1 MADKQLQIKVKV
13 KLPSGE
19 LENEIKKQ
27 LNGLNHININGT
39 AHIENAKLSKT
50 SLASIKRQLRDAL
63 KIDGKNNNK
72 VHVEVVGEEK
82 IAELKKNLQSIHEL
96 ANKAIKINVAA
107 DAHNFDKQIEAA
119 AKKSNSS
126 NGSSRS
132 QKSQALSDL
141 SGVKQ
146 LAREQ
151 RRLESNWNKIQ
162 NDIAAERNKMIGEAN
177 RSMEDQYKRNISRY
191 KAQQEQIESSLRTNL
206 GRQGLNPQ
214 LIDNHFD
221 SLRKARSLKDIEL
234 NVKLNTSKA
243 QAGLK
248 KLAADA
254 KAELEQFKSLQGQI
268 EKNQIEANK
277 AVNQYG
283 ARSKYARQLQDE
295 NDKLVRQRDLI
306 YTNSRARKEDLNDII
321 SRSRTRV
328 ALSEAREADRATKAR
343 ATSSHG
349 FDDNITA
356 FTVLQTGFYAVAG
369 AIGKV
374 NEIDKAITKVT
385 KVVPDSQKAIDNWT
399 KTIYKSAAKAGVST
413 PDYANAVEK
422 WATAGYNLKQSNYL
436 AKRSVMGSFVGEVPV
451 EDMVNYMSVPL
462 NSFRRQH
469 LKADDVINAMNQVSN
484 KHAVEMNDLG
494 LGYSKAAP
502 VMAQNGT
509 TFAQLTGM
517 ITAGQEATRAGGDVV
532 GRAVKVIGEN
542 FSKMSSKVTAT
553 DKRRSDFFDKEL
565 GVKLTDAHGKM
576 KSTYEIMD
584 QLAGKWK
591 GLTKQQKQDAALYA
605 AGKEHSAV
613 FSGMLD
619 NWKTA
624 RTATAEAEGQKGLG
638 KNGSAYQEMEKQ
650 KQSIAFQ
657 LNALEVNWEQ
667 FLNNLTG
674 GRKGMAEML
683 SLVNGFMKVGNA
695 LVSNQGIMS
704 AARWTAMAGGIMV
717 TRRAMGGLLQKFG
730 EYIGYGKK
738 GDSLFERLTGLG
750 ETKDKIKASRQAF
763 RNTLATERKVWGGKK
778 KSPEIEL
785 KKGSDGLEYAGGV
798 ITGGDINGALARET
812 RNKQKTN
819 IKSNSGSRGYTQE
832 AKEASKGLIML
843 ASTEKKGVEITNEG
857 TRAYGKLGTKLSE
870 VAKTSGVAGKA
881 AGSAL
886 KVGSRIGSLG
896 RIAGSALGVV
906 GSFMGGIGIAM
917 DAMTIAGIALNAM
930 GIHPMQAISKALH
943 PARTAAN
950 EFTQELN
957 KMSAAADKNNEA
969 IENNAIV
976 NGDLKSSFN
985 GVKDITDSL
994 KGLNDS
1000 SKLDNDTFQNIKKN
1014 FNDIAKSN
1022 GLELRIRSND
1032 NVGDINNR
1040 LKMLQERLQG
1050 IKQEDA
1056 SNLADK
1062 TASNIS
1068 KVDQALNSKNLKKF
1082 LDGNSSFSKEL
1093 NKITN
1098 PSVAKGLWDQLRGRK
1113 NPYGNMSENDLR
1125 ESYLHGSRQSKLWNS
1140 NAGRQLDA
1148 NVRKLQKG
1156 VRSAIAGAGDALSS
1170 GVYSKADLESMNL
1183 RQQSL
1188 FGLGAI
1194 QNLRNLKGQSGSS
1207 QAVKNAKNQLA
1218 EVLSAMGITGKSATN
1233 ISNDSFKGDNGNLL
1247 RDLLRGGF
1255 DTGQISSMAGIG
1267 AKYWVQKGGDK
1278 KGGDKKVIEAAAKDE
1293 GALQKWQ
1300 SNHKNAN
1307 NLKGMYTEN
1316 GFLDYDR
1323 IAKFNYGKVN
1333 YGSGRK
1339 LFNSLGV
1346 KYSNNGKGPMSLTQA
1361 ANLTNG
1367 LSGNALQMV
1376 QDFATG
1382 QSSAT
1387 TAAVISKNA
1396 AGKNATGKQIVSGM
1410 VGSFA
1415 QGTKKRSKA
1424 SVLSGIDQAHADGQL
1439 TDAQAEAAI
1448 ARVNKN
1454 YNSKMQAKTVA
1465 GLMDEV
1471 QKGKHLTSNQVK
1483 NMTKGLSKKERQ
1495 QALQKLDKN
1504 GNLSKGTKNALQ
1516 DDKSW
1521 YGKKVSRRRG
1531 PDTSGNGEIVAHAAG
1546 GRKATTALNK
1556 ALKQKGKLSA
1566 SDLKKL
1572 EKGLNSQD
1580 KNAIEKALLNK
1591 GKLNK
1596 SAQKYAG
1603 LTGSNSNSKNN
1614 PFSKMMNSAMKNVP
1628 KELSKIGNSSFAKG
1642 LTKQF
1647 KSGGMFG
1654 VAGMA
1659 GKGLASM
1666 LFGKNNKTLNGLM
1679 NGFSKKGIIGG
1690 SINAA
1695 KMGLNGLGKSLFGKG
1710 FKLPN
1715 LGNMFKGF
1723 KFPNLSKQF
1732 SKSLKLPNIAKDFSK
1747 AFKGFKFPNLS
1758 KMFGGKN
1765 NPFSKLFGGK
1775 GKSNKIKVD
1784 ADTKGLESQLKKVGK
1799 NGKAKVKIDADTKSL
1814 KSKIQSAVK
1823 GVKAKV
1829 KVTADVSKV
1838 KSSITRSTKGAKAKV
1853 KVTADTSGLK
1863 SKIQSATKGAKAK
1876 VKVEADTSGL
1886 KSKIQSAANG
1896 IKVRVSV
1903 VASGTG
1909 KVNALKTAISG
1920 IQNKSVKVSASVSGT
1935 GKVNALKT
1943 AINGVHSKRVTV
1955 TATTKGLSEV
1965 RALQSAI
1972 DSVHGKSVTV
1982 SVTKSI
1988 TTVTH
1993 SKKGKSIAVGGPSS
2007 DGAMTS
2013 ASVASGVTTGATVT
2027 APTGGSGSMTSYST
2041 ASDDQTVNEDYW
2053 RYMDKQLYTGL
2064 PLDERVSKLE
2074 NAVTQADDNMDK
2086 LIDLAKQRIDVDKQ
2100 QINYQKSMQSS
2111 YQQEVTDMIN
2121 KLHAFGFKSSG
2132 NKITNLGHAKDIKG
2146 DNASKVDEYLGK
2158 YQTAYQNLSEA
2169 TKTINELQT
2178 DIWQQGKN
2186 QEDYRNTKDQKM
2198 VEKLQR
2204 SLEILNTAIENH
2216 KSIMERQAE
2225 SLTDQDY
2232 IMKNKN
2238 SSDQINTKANDV
2250 YDLLQKFNEL
2260 SVANFVGTKDDDS
2273 AKNLLESLQSIRDS
2287 VMENL
2292 DSIEEL
2298 KKSMHDN
2305 EISSVVENLS
2315 RYTEN
2320 LNNNIDKLKNN
2331 VENLQDGLLSG
2342 TTYSDLVSSNFEA
2355 VDLSQRSAY
2364 ERNVDDR
2371 VALEKQLDSALDAF
2385 AKKNVDRTA
2394 QVANKELQITYEKY
2408 ESLVKMAESYASGE
2422 MIKTEPIRVQYEAK
2436 GSTDNL
2442 EIPGLTHNKEWY
2454 DASVEY
2460 QKKMNNLKAEYNKEM
2475 AQANTSEQKQAI
2487 NQQMLYKQ
2495 LDLQEEVNK
2504 AMIVSDQKA
2513 IDSLRK
2519 LLNSD
2524 GLTTEQRHTISDQ
2537 IAEYE
2542 NNQVEAQNNIK
2553 DAVKQRFEYEKTLM
2567 DQQIDRYQKLSDTL
2581 DNMVTIASALH
2592 LDGNTQARIIGNK
2605 FDTDSQL
2612 YDYYREQLHKVR
2624 WQMEGYQE
2632 GSFEYNQLKE
2642 IAKEYESNVESLV
2655 NTLFDETKDMFT
2667 NTLDENLKS
2676 VQRSTYGGKT
2686 MDDAKFDQTIWYTPS
2701 QKELRLEEMR
2711 LKITEL
2717 EDKTIDK
2724 KITALDQQER
2734 LSKAEAE
2741 YVDKQLDVAVAQ
2753 QKLNNTLNKRDVRYL
2768 EKGAD
2773 GKFHNVYTADQ
2784 EQVDQARKD
2793 LNTAKQEL
2801 EDAKTTNLNSFNSQ
2815 YEEIISAMKDGTIN
2829 PEEAK
2834 RRIGDLAK
2842 SFEFILKDVKG
2853 FNPNNLQDAIK
2864 AYDDYLAK
2872 NKNILN
2878 NYGDNSATAY
2888 TNSYKE
2894 LIKGFGDQFKAVSK
2908 DLGAIFGKELR
2919 AALNLNANGN
2929 STLRGSGTSNSITI
2943 QHMNVDLPNVK
2954 DVDEFSKAIN
2964 TLPQM
2969 AQQYASN
2976 KF

>member
-126 NGSSRS
+126 SGSSRS

-248 KLAADA
+248 KLASDA

-321 SRSRTRV
+321 SKSRTRV

-356 FTVLQTGFYAVAG
+356 FTALQTGFYAVAG
-369 AIGKV
+369 AISKV

-399 KTIYKSAAKAGVST
+399 KTIYKSAAQAGVST

-624 RTATAEAEGQKGLG
+624 RTATAEAEDQKGLG

-667 FLNNLTG
+667 FLSNLTG

-717 TRRAMGGLLQKFG
+717 TRRAMSGLLQKFG

-750 ETKDKIKASRQAF
+750 E
-763 RNTLATERKVWGGKK
+763 
-778 KSPEIEL
+778 
-785 KKGSDGLEYAGGV
+785 
-798 ITGGDINGALARET
+798 ARERT
-812 RNKQKTN
+812 SEAYGNF
-819 IKSNSGSRGYTQE
+819 KSKVN
-832 AKEASKGLIML
+832 EASAAFGRGPVFRGTLNTPQIATSPKG
-843 ASTEKKGVEITNEG
+843 AKAEFDEYTKSTKRASAAQKEFGNSAKSAAKSTESLNTMVGLN
-857 TRAYGKLGTKLSE
+857 
-870 VAKTSGVAGKA
+870 GKA
-881 AGSAL
+881 IERTEPKATGAISKL
-886 KVGSRIGSLG
+886 KKVGSAAGAAFGMLG
-896 RIAGSALGVV
+896 AGLGYV
-906 GSFMGGIGIAM
+906 GIAA
-917 DAMTIAGIALNAM
+917 DAITLFGVAM
-930 GIHPMQAISKALH
+930 QAFGIHPLKALSKVMD
-943 PARTAAN
+943 PIGTQTKAFNRDLDRTAASIQKTGN
-950 EFTQELN
+950 ALSSNVIVTGQYKRDMDSIDNLQKNIRSFSSDGTHIDKDRLKELQSTYNSIAKKNGIDLKITGADTLQDVINKLDALKTGMDGVGQKALSDLGENFDKQFGHINKLLKSSNFDKIFDGLDSYKKAIKNPFANRNDIKDSYKFGSKSAEFWNSGLGKKEAAAFTQAQNSIRSTISSLASGLQSGDISLDQV
-957 KMSAAADKNNEA
+957 KAMSVNAQAGASLAALSNLRSADKNNADALKANTSTLKTILTGLGATKSQINRLVKVADPSSDKFSMASTLGQLFKMKDVISPEMTA
-969 IENNAIV
+969 AWADIPLQYQWQNTPKGNPSKNPGGWEKAARRDQQNFESYIKDHPNAVNLAGVVNPKTGGVDYNAIAKFNASSV
-976 NGDLKSSFN
+976 NDPGGRSRVKLTGAKYSNGHYNDNVYAATDGVPGDPYQTMRSIAN
-985 GVKDITDSL
+985 GNASAWQAGKVTANTL
-994 KGLNDS
+994 
-1000 SKLDNDTFQNIKKN
+1000 
-1014 FNDIAKSN
+1014 KSN
-1022 GLELRIRSND
+1022 GQKVTAGKLER
-1032 NVGDINNR
+1032 
-1040 LKMLQERLQG
+1040 
-1050 IKQEDA
+1050 
-1056 SNLADK
+1056 
-1062 TASNIS
+1062 
-1068 KVDQALNSKNLKKF
+1068 
-1082 LDGNSSFSKEL
+1082 
-1093 NKITN
+1093 
-1098 PSVAKGLWDQLRGRK
+1098 
-1113 NPYGNMSENDLR
+1113 
-1125 ESYLHGSRQSKLWNS
+1125 
-1140 NAGRQLDA
+1140 
-1148 NVRKLQKG
+1148 
-1156 VRSAIAGAGDALSS
+1156 AIAGATRRSQRTKGAYDAAIKQLENE
-1170 GVYSKADLESMNL
+1170 GTISK
-1183 RQQSL
+1183 
-1188 FGLGAI
+1188 
-1194 QNLRNLKGQSGSS
+1194 S
-1207 QAVKNAKNQLA
+1207 QA
-1218 EVLSAMGITGKSATN
+1218 
-1233 ISNDSFKGDNGNLL
+1233 
-1247 RDLLRGGF
+1247 
-1255 DTGQISSMAGIG
+1255 SSMRQWRDRNFT
-1267 AKYWVQKGGDK
+1267 KRGD
-1278 KGGDKKVIEAAAKDE
+1278 
-1293 GALQKWQ
+1293 
-1300 SNHKNAN
+1300 
-1307 NLKGMYTEN
+1307 
-1316 GFLDYDR
+1316 
-1323 IAKFNYGKVN
+1323 
-1333 YGSGRK
+1333 
-1339 LFNSLGV
+1339 
-1346 KYSNNGKGPMSLTQA
+1346 
-1361 ANLTNG
+1361 
-1367 LSGNALQMV
+1367 
-1376 QDFATG
+1376 
-1382 QSSAT
+1382 
-1387 TAAVISKNA
+1387 
-1396 AGKNATGKQIVSGM
+1396 
-1410 VGSFA
+1410 
-1415 QGTKKRSKA
+1415 
-1424 SVLSGIDQAHADGQL
+1424 
-1439 TDAQAEAAI
+1439 
-1448 ARVNKN
+1448 
-1454 YNSKMQAKTVA
+1454 AKTVA
-1465 GLMDEV
+1465 GARAV
-1471 QKGKHLTSNQVK
+1471 ARNQPLTASRFNSI
-1483 NMTKGLSKKERQ
+1483 TKGLSPKEKQRFLQQSVQNGSLDSDEAKTVFAQNRRERAKPANVMKGIPKVMGGLLNQLLNPFAKKPKIDWGKSLGQ
-1495 QALQKLDKN
+1495 FGKTNANAFKNLFGSSGKKNNLLGDWFKKNTSLGKLGDWI
-1504 GNLSKGTKNALQ
+1504 SKQYGRGSHKNASGIKLSPRMQ
-1516 DDKSW
+1516 EMMASSLGPMVAEASTRGGKTPAAKSW
-1521 YGKKVSRRRG
+1521 LSNIKIPK
-1531 PDTSGNGEIVAHAAG
+1531 
-1546 GRKATTALNK
+1546 
-1556 ALKQKGKLSA
+1556 LKLP
-1566 SDLKKL
+1566 
-1572 EKGLNSQD
+1572 N
-1580 KNAIEKALLNK
+1580 
-1591 GKLNK
+1591 
-1596 SAQKYAG
+1596 
-1603 LTGSNSNSKNN
+1603 
-1614 PFSKMMNSAMKNVP
+1614 FSKMFSGAKNP
-1628 KELSKIGNSSFAKG
+1628 FKGLEKSFSKINPFKGLSK
-1642 LTKQF
+1642 
-1647 KSGGMFG
+1647 MFS
-1654 VAGMA
+1654 
-1659 GKGLASM
+1659 GKGNPLDK
-1666 LFGKNNKTLNGLM
+1666 LFGKGKNNKVKVKADVDTKGVSSKLKKAGKNQKVKVKADVDTKNVKGKLQKAGKGAKVKVKADVDAKNVKGKLQKAGKGTKVKVKTDADTAGLK
-1679 NGFSKKGIIGG
+1679 NKIKS
-1690 SINAA
+1690 AA
-1695 KMGLNGLGKSLFGKG
+1695 KGQK
-1710 FKLPN
+1710 
-1715 LGNMFKGF
+1715 
-1723 KFPNLSKQF
+1723 
-1732 SKSLKLPNIAKDFSK
+1732 AKV
-1747 AFKGFKFPNLS
+1747 
-1758 KMFGGKN
+1758 
-1765 NPFSKLFGGK
+1765 
-1775 GKSNKIKVD
+1775 KVD
-1784 ADTKGLESQLKKVGK
+1784 ADTSGVKGKIKSAVSGMKATVKVNVSANTGK
-1799 NGKAKVKIDADTKSL
+1799 LNAL
-1814 KSKIQSAVK
+1814 KSALAGIS
-1823 GVKAKV
+1823 
-1829 KVTADVSKV
+1829 SK
-1838 KSSITRSTKGAKAKV
+1838 
-1853 KVTADTSGLK
+1853 
-1863 SKIQSATKGAKAK
+1863 
-1876 VKVEADTSGL
+1876 
-1886 KSKIQSAANG
+1886 
-1896 IKVRVSV
+1896 RVSV
-1903 VASGTG
+1903 SASVKGTG
-1909 KVNALKTAISG
+1909 KVNSLKS
-1920 IQNKSVKVSASVSGT
+1920 
-1935 GKVNALKT
+1935 
-1943 AINGVHSKRVTV
+1943 AINGVHSKHVTV
-1955 TATTKGLSEV
+1955 AAETKGLGNV
-1965 RALQSAI
+1965 RALQAAI

-2204 SLEILNTAIENH
+2204 SLEILNTVVENH
-2216 KSIMERQAE
+2216 KSIMERQTE

-2315 RYTEN
+2315 RYTGN

-2364 ERNVDDR
+2364 ERSVDDR

-2460 QKKMNNLKAEYNKEM
+2460 QKKMNDLKAEYNKEM

-2495 LDLQEEVNK
+2495 LALQEEVNK
-2504 AMIVSDQKA
+2504 AMITSDQKA

-2567 DQQIDRYQKLSDTL
+2567 DQQIDRYQKLSETL

-2592 LDGNTQARIIGNK
+2592 LDGNTQARIISNK

-2642 IAKEYESNVESLV
+2642 IAKEYESSVESLV

-2676 VQRSTYGGKT
+2676 VQRSTYGGRT

-2768 EKGAD
+2768 EKGTD

-2878 NYGDNSATAY
+2878 NYGDNTATAY

-2943 QHMNVDLPNVK
+2943 QHMDVDLPNVK
-2954 DVDEFSKAIN
+2954 DVDEFSKALN

>member
-126 NGSSRS
+126 SGSSRS

-248 KLAADA
+248 KLASDA

-321 SRSRTRV
+321 SKSRTRV
-328 ALSEAREADRATKAR
+328 TLSEAREADRATKAR

-356 FTVLQTGFYAVAG
+356 FTALQTGFYAVAG
-369 AIGKV
+369 AISKV

-399 KTIYKSAAKAGVST
+399 KTIYKSAAQAGVST

-624 RTATAEAEGQKGLG
+624 RTATAEAEDQKGLG

-667 FLNNLTG
+667 FLSNLTG

-717 TRRAMGGLLQKFG
+717 TRRAMSGLLQKFG

-763 RNTLATERKVWGGKK
+763 RNTLATERSNWGSTGLSKQK
-778 KSPEIEL
+778 RPETH
-785 KKGSDGLEYAGGV
+785 KGSDGHTYY
-798 ITGGDINGALARET
+798 DNGFQKFSGNADF
-812 RNKQKTN
+812 NKTVH
-819 IKSNSGSRGYTQE
+819 E
-832 AKEASKGLIML
+832 SKG
-843 ASTEKKGVEITNEG
+843 SVKGNDGKYREMTRSATSANNSLNGFNNVQMRSIETTTKG
-857 TRAYGKLGTKLSE
+857 TRAYGKLSTRLSE

-881 AGSAL
+881 AGNAL
-886 KVGSRIGSLG
+886 KVGSKIGSLG

-906 GSFMGGIGIAM
+906 GSFMGGFGIAM
-917 DAMTIAGIALNAM
+917 DTMTIAGIALNAM
-930 GIHPMQAISKALH
+930 GIHPMQVIAKGFRSASDYASDFKDSMEKTTEVIHRSNDAARKNIIFNGDLTKQQKSAENLKKLLGNAQDNKLSDSDYKSFKKQFNSLAKKNGAPYRADTNNAEILSEQYQSLMRDMNQNLLKQMQSATRNIDSLRSKYNKKLNFDKQVGDIMRSDSKYKKKLDDIDDDEKADIANSVGDLYKFNK
-943 PARTAAN
+943 ARSSASKKRSGVKRDWLRSNRNNPSYEAWSDAYEEYGSAMRSRYNGMAKSLNAGDFTKHDYQQMTTNQLSKLSTAQGINLQNAARGMSIWN
-950 EFTQELN
+950 KVNGILNSNNKLSSKQATLTRDQQKYLAENVKGLGNIKRDTRQWTQAQRNAFQAAEDGMKKQLS
-957 KMSAAADKNNEA
+957 KQRSRMEDILEASGMSKSAAAKKAKSVSGSAADYTRFMGSQRDGQEILGVDPDFVATYGRSWEAVMESAERVNEKNSKRRGYSTAFEQAMTMDDGSLNTSMYSRLEGQLNNPTTDVRKRAKQLGLIDKSGNLNYEKVDSLMKGVKGSSDPNTFFA
-969 IENNAIV
+969 DFATKNAK
-976 NGDLKSSFN
+976 DLKKDNAEGYAKFMANSGQQAGTKKQKRAADKGFKDAVKNLREQNGSNKKTQQQLDNMGLTKHQRDVAN
-985 GVKDITDSL
+985 GV
-994 KGLNDS
+994 LNDY
-1000 SKLDNDTFQNIKKN
+1000 KPGT
-1014 FNDIAKSN
+1014 N
-1022 GLELRIRSND
+1022 G
-1032 NVGDINNR
+1032 G
-1040 LKMLQERLQG
+1040 
-1050 IKQEDA
+1050 
-1056 SNLADK
+1056 
-1062 TASNIS
+1062 
-1068 KVDQALNSKNLKKF
+1068 F
-1082 LDGNSSFSKEL
+1082 
-1093 NKITN
+1093 
-1098 PSVAKGLWDQLRGRK
+1098 
-1113 NPYGNMSENDLR
+1113 
-1125 ESYLHGSRQSKLWNS
+1125 
-1140 NAGRQLDA
+1140 
-1148 NVRKLQKG
+1148 
-1156 VRSAIAGAGDALSS
+1156 
-1170 GVYSKADLESMNL
+1170 SKADM
-1183 RQQSL
+1183 QKID
-1188 FGLGAI
+1188 AAKKKA
-1194 QNLRNLKGQSGSS
+1194 KGNVS
-1207 QAVKNAKNQLA
+1207 QKEFKKLAKNL
-1218 EVLSAMGITGKSATN
+1218 
-1233 ISNDSFKGDNGNLL
+1233 
-1247 RDLLRGGF
+1247 
-1255 DTGQISSMAGIG
+1255 
-1267 AKYWVQKGGDK
+1267 
-1278 KGGDKKVIEAAAKDE
+1278 
-1293 GALQKWQ
+1293 
-1300 SNHKNAN
+1300 
-1307 NLKGMYTEN
+1307 
-1316 GFLDYDR
+1316 
-1323 IAKFNYGKVN
+1323 
-1333 YGSGRK
+1333 
-1339 LFNSLGV
+1339 
-1346 KYSNNGKGPMSLTQA
+1346 
-1361 ANLTNG
+1361 
-1367 LSGNALQMV
+1367 
-1376 QDFATG
+1376 
-1382 QSSAT
+1382 
-1387 TAAVISKNA
+1387 
-1396 AGKNATGKQIVSGM
+1396 TGKQ
-1410 VGSFA
+1410 
-1415 QGTKKRSKA
+1415 KR
-1424 SVLSGIDQAHADGQL
+1424 
-1439 TDAQAEAAI
+1439 
-1448 ARVNKN
+1448 
-1454 YNSKMQAKTVA
+1454 
-1465 GLMDEV
+1465 GLMDELSRSG
-1471 QKGKHLTSNQVK
+1471 QLSSK
-1483 NMTKGLSKKERQ
+1483 NLHALEKEYGYAKSTQ
-1495 QALQKLDKN
+1495 QKLP
-1504 GNLSKGTKNALQ
+1504 Q
-1516 DDKSW
+1516 
-1521 YGKKVSRRRG
+1521 
-1531 PDTSGNGEIVAHAAG
+1531 
-1546 GRKATTALNK
+1546 
-1556 ALKQKGKLSA
+1556 
-1566 SDLKKL
+1566 
-1572 EKGLNSQD
+1572 
-1580 KNAIEKALLNK
+1580 
-1591 GKLNK
+1591 
-1596 SAQKYAG
+1596 
-1603 LTGSNSNSKNN
+1603 TGNSKSN
-1614 PFSKMMNSAMKNVP
+1614 PFSKMMNNAMKNVP
-1628 KELSKIGNSSFAKG
+1628 KELSKIGNSSFVKG

-1647 KSGGMFG
+1647 KSGAMFG

-1659 GKGLASM
+1659 GKGLAGM

-2204 SLEILNTAIENH
+2204 SLEILNTVVENH
-2216 KSIMERQAE
+2216 KSIMERQTE

-2315 RYTEN
+2315 RYTGN

-2364 ERNVDDR
+2364 ERSVDDR

-2460 QKKMNNLKAEYNKEM
+2460 QKKMNDLKAEYNKEM

-2495 LDLQEEVNK
+2495 LALQEEVNK
-2504 AMIVSDQKA
+2504 AMITSDQKA

-2567 DQQIDRYQKLSDTL
+2567 DQQIDRYQKLSETL

-2592 LDGNTQARIIGNK
+2592 LDGNTQARIISNK

-2642 IAKEYESNVESLV
+2642 IAKEYESSVESLV

-2676 VQRSTYGGKT
+2676 VQRSTYGGRT

-2768 EKGAD
+2768 EKGTD

-2943 QHMNVDLPNVK
+2943 QHMDVDLPNVK
-2954 DVDEFSKAIN
+2954 DVDEFSKALN